1 MKRTSTFVC
10 MLLFLSGA
18 AFSQDFAI
26 DKGALL
32 VSGVLEYTE
41 HTGDMYE
48 GYFFHRSTEFAFSQT
63 YDYFLESRIFVGLRT
78 ALTRTTEGDNS
89 RTYGY
94 GGGPEVGF
102 AFGKAESQFFPYAKI
117 GYQYLDEHGEY
128 EAFTGYEY
136 QTSEWNARW
145 TEIIYSVG
153 VIVPIKK
160 HFGVTC
166 GLSYR
171 MQSRK
176 YDDSDDSV
184 KGNILKFGVGLVG
197 LFF

>member
-1 MKRTSTFVC
+1 MKRTTAFLC

-32 VSGVLEYTE
+32 VSGMLEYSS

-48 GYFFHRSTEFAFSQT
+48 GRYFHRSTEFAFTQT
-63 YDYFLESRIFVGLRT
+63 YDYFIDTRIFVGLRT
-78 ALTRTTEGDNS
+78 TFTRTTEGDNS
-89 RTYGY
+89 KTHGF

-102 AFGKAESQFFPYAKI
+102 AFGKTESQVFPYAKI
-117 GYQYLDEHGEY
+117 GYQYLAEHSKY
-128 EAFTGYEY
+128 QAFTGYGY
-136 QTSEWNARW
+136 QTSEWDAVQ
-145 TEIIYSVG
+145 TEIIYSTG

-160 HFGVTC
+160 HFSVTC
-166 GLSYR
+166 ELSYR
-171 MQSRK
+171 MQSKK
-176 YDDSDDSV
+176 YDDSDDSI
-184 KGNILKFGVGLVG
+184 KGNILKFGVGLSG